1 MSLKAILAKIENDGK
16 EKAEEIINSA
26 KKERKEILLKEKAI
40 LKERQGKDIERI
52 NRKVEAHLK
61 QMSSHIVRET
71 EKALLSH
78 RRKIVDAAIN
88 NAIQTVTFFSDYL
101 DLMVSL
107 LEICDLTGT
116 VEVLICKND
125 TKRITDKFLEK
136 LSSKNR
142 KFVLAEDKH
151 TDFGGIIMRSGDISM
166 NATLS
171 MIAELNHD
179 SMVMELSRLLPLEGQ
194 GEQ

>member
-1 MSLKAILAKIENDGK
+1 MSLKAILAKIENDGI

-40 LKERQGKDIERI
+40 LKVRQSKDIERI

-78 RRKIVDAAIN
+78 RRKIVDAAID
-88 NAIQTVTFFSDYL
+88 NAVKSVASSSDYL

>member
-26 KKERKEILLKEKAI
+26 KKERKELLLKEKAI
-40 LKERQGKDIERI
+40 LKERQGRDVEKI

-88 NAIQTVTFFSDYL
+88 VAVQNVASSSDYTE
-101 DLMVSL
+101 LMVSL

-116 VEVLICKND
+116 VEVVICKND
-125 TKRITDKFLEK
+125 SERITDKFLEK

-151 TDFGGIIMRSGDISM
+151 TDFGGIIMRAGDISM

-194 GEQ
+194 EEH

>member
-40 LKERQGKDIERI
+40 LKERQGRDVERI

-78 RRKIVDAAIN
+78 RRKIVDVAIK
-88 NAIQTVTFFSDYL
+88 NAVQSIASSSDYL
-101 DLMVSL
+101 ELMVSL
-107 LEICDLTGT
+107 LEVCDLTGT

-125 TKRITDKFLEK
+125 SKRITDKFLEK

>member
-26 KKERKEILLKEKAI
+26 KKERKEILLKEKSI
-40 LKERQGKDIERI
+40 LKERQSKDIERI

-88 NAIQTVTFFSDYL
+88 DAVKSVASSSDYL

>member
-40 LKERQGKDIERI
+40 LKERQGRDVERI

-71 EKALLSH
+71 EKGLLSH

-88 NAIQTVTFFSDYL
+88 DSVKTVASSSDYL

>member
-16 EKAEEIINSA
+16 KKAEEIINSA
-26 KKERKEILLKEKAI
+26 KKERKEILLKEKSI
-40 LKERQGKDIERI
+40 LKERQGRDVERI
-52 NRKVEAHLK
+52 NRKVEAHMN

-78 RRKIVDAAIN
+78 RRKIVDSAVKDAVQN
-88 NAIQTVTFFSDYL
+88 VASTSDYL
-101 DLMVSL
+101 ELMASL
-107 LEICDLTGT
+107 LNECDLTGT
-116 VEVLICKND
+116 VEVVICKD
-125 TKRITDKFLEK
+125 DLTRITDKFLEK

-151 TDFGGIIMRSGDISM
+151 TDFGGIVMRSGDISM

>member
-1 MSLKAILAKIENDGK
+1 MSLQAILAKIENDGK

-40 LKERQGKDIERI
+40 LKERQGRDVERI

-78 RRKIVDAAIN
+78 RRKIVDVAIK
-88 NAIQTVTFFSDYL
+88 NAVQSIASSSDYL
-101 DLMVSL
+101 ELMVSL
-107 LEICDLTGT
+107 LEVCDLTGT

-125 TKRITDKFLEK
+125 SKRITDKFLEK

>member
-26 KKERKEILLKEKAI
+26 KKERKEILLKEKSI
-40 LKERQGKDIERI
+40 LKERQSKDVERI

-88 NAIQTVTFFSDYL
+88 DAVKSVASSSDYL
-101 DLMVSL
+101 DLMASL

-125 TKRITDKFLEK
+125 SSRITDKFLEK

>member
-26 KKERKEILLKEKAI
+26 KKERKEVLLKEKAI
-40 LKERQGKDIERI
+40 LKERQGRDIERI
-52 NRKVEAHLK
+52 NRKTEAHLK

-71 EKALLSH
+71 ERALLSH
-78 RRKIVDAAIN
+78 RRKIVDAGIETAVKN
-88 NAIQTVTFFSDYL
+88 VASSSDYIE
-101 DLMVSL
+101 LMASL
-107 LEICDLTGT
+107 LEVCDLTGT

-125 TKRITDKFLEK
+125 SKRITDKFLEK
-136 LSSKNR
+136 LSSNNR

-151 TDFGGIIMRSGDISM
+151 TDFGGIIMRAGDISM

-194 GEQ
+194 EEH